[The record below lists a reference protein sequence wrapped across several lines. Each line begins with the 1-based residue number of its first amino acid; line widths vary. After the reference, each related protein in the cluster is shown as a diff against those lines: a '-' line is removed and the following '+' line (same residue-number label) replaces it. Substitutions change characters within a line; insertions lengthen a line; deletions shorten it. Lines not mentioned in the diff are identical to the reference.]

1 MIPIREFVRRHEV
14 VIALSL
20 IVVINAIFVGEIAGE
35 IIPER
40 FYYKGRFLLL
50 ASALGIVVLTGSG
63 LKGIIDLLRPMTRWR
78 ISPLWY
84 LLAFTWPAL
93 IAVAVLTGKGM
104 FTGKVFTEVAFDFSV
119 IRNPNVVR
127 AILLGAF
134 VGEIVW
140 VSYAIRSL
148 YGKFTPFV
156 GSQIVG
162 TVWTLWW
169 LPMVILN
176 VGVIPGLP
184 PLALWLSML
193 GIAAMCS
200 FVYTKTKSG
209 LAVLVLQ
216 IMVNSSALIL
226 PVIPTTGGVPTFV
239 AYSAV
244 YYLCVLL
251 LYLFFGPR
259 PLLRIGGCDSL
270 TVDGTPEERGDR
282 VLDTSS

>member
-1 MIPIREFVRRHEV
+1 MRPTEHELLSKIELAKVECVFVSRPVLEKMTYRENPDAWLGVARIPNHSLQSVPV
-14 VIALSL
+14 NNQSLL
-20 IVVINAIFVGEIAGE
+20 IVVEGVEKPGNLGAILRSADAAG
-35 IIPER
+35 
-40 FYYKGRFLLL
+40 
-50 ASALGIVVLTGSG
+50 AH
-63 LKGIIDLLRPMTRWR
+63 
-78 ISPLWY
+78 
-84 LLAFTWPAL
+84 
-93 IAVAVLTGKGM
+93 AVLVCDGRTD
-104 FTGKVFTEVAFDFSV
+104 AW
-119 IRNPNVVR
+119 NPNVVR

>member
-1 MIPIREFVRRHEV
+1 M
-14 VIALSL
+14 ALSL
-20 IVVINAIFVGEIAGE
+20 IVVINAIFVGGIAGE
-35 IIPER
+35 IIPGK

-50 ASALGIVVLTGSG
+50 GSCLGIVVLTGSG
-63 LKGIIDLLRPMTRWR
+63 LKGLVGLLLPMTRWR

-93 IAVAVLTGKGM
+93 IAVMVLTGKGM
-104 FTGKVFTEVAFDFSV
+104 LAGNGFSEVSVDFSV
-119 IRNPNVVR
+119 VKNPNVIR

-148 YGKFTPFV
+148 SGKFTPFV

-169 LPMVILN
+169 LPMVILDI
-176 VGVIPGLP
+176 GVIPGLP

-200 FVYTKTKSG
+200 FIYTKTKSG

-216 IMVNSSALIL
+216 IMVNSSALIF

-251 LYLFFGPR
+251 LYFFFGPK
-259 PLLRIGGCDSL
+259 PVLKVGKSHPSPSDSDL
-270 TVDGTPEERGDR
+270 PC
-282 VLDTSS
+282 